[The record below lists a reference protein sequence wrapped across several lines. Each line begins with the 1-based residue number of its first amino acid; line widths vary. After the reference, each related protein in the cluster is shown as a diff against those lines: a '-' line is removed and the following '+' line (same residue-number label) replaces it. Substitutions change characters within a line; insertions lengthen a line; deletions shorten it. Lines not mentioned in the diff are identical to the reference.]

1 MEASLILSM
10 EVSLVVSMEVINEG
24 FIGMKGT
31 GP

>member
-24 FIGMKGT
+24 FIGMKRT